1 MAFSFGSSQ
10 TVTVDTNALTDP
22 SGTDY
27 TLVVA
32 AQVTVTP
39 TVGSP
44 VVYNLSQQYTVLPT
58 PPMTLN
64 VAYIP
69 IKGATVTSGY
79 NISYVLTA

>member
-1 MAFSFGSSQ
+1 MAFSFGSFH
-10 TVTVDTNALTDP
+10 TITINTNTLTDP
-22 SGTDY
+22 NGTDY

-39 TVGSP
+39 TTGSP
-44 VVYNLSQQYTVLPT
+44 VVYNLSEKYTQLPT

-69 IKGATVTSGY
+69 I
-79 NISYVLTA
+79 

>member
-1 MAFSFGSSQ
+1 MAFSFGSFH
-10 TVTVDTNALTDP
+10 TITINTNTLTDP
-22 SGTDY
+22 KETDY

-39 TVGSP
+39 TTGSP
-44 VVYNLSQQYTVLPT
+44 VVYNLSEKYTQLPT

-69 IKGATVTSGY
+69 IKGATVTSSY
-79 NISYVLTA
+79 EISYVLS

>member
-10 TVTVDTNALTDP
+10 TITIDTDNLTDP

-27 TLVVA
+27 ALVVVGT
-32 AQVTVTP
+32 VTVTP
-39 TVGSP
+39 TTGSP
-44 VVYNLSQQYTVLPT
+44 VVYNLSQQYTELPT

-69 IKGATVTSGY
+69 IKDATVTSNY
-79 NISYVLTA
+79 DVSYVLA

>member
-1 MAFSFGSSQ
+1 MAFNCGSFQ
-10 TVTVDTNALTDP
+10 TVTIDTGTLTDP

-27 TLVVA
+27 TLVVV

-39 TVGSP
+39 TTGSP
-44 VVYNLSQQYTVLPT
+44 VVYSLSQNYTELPT

-69 IKGATVTSGY
+69 IKDATVTSRY
-79 NISYVLTA
+79 DISYVLS

>member
-10 TVTVDTNALTDP
+10 TVTIDTNSLTDP

-27 TLVVA
+27 TLVVV

-44 VVYNLSQQYTVLPT
+44 VVYNLSQEYTALPT
-58 PPMTLN
+58 PPMALN

-69 IKGATVTSGY
+69 IKGATITSDY
-79 NISYVLTA
+79 NISYVLS